1 MCAKKLIHVE
11 EAWKS
16 RTMTSNALFNSGK
29 YEESLV
35 GYEQA
40 LSRAEVLNN
49 YMEAA
54 LGVGIPCIQTF
65 VISCN
70 NIAYTYEKLGRF
82 DNGAKMLK
90 RSIYFLLLKSKNSN
104 VNGSEIQ
111 AELKRALLNYMDY
124 AERNALE
131 FIDVDKV
138 FSDIQ
143 EQLETNKVVGDSL
156 SFEC

>member
-1 MCAKKLIHVE
+1 MCAKGLKHVE

-16 RTMTSNALFNSGK
+16 RTMASNALFNQGK
-29 YEESLV
+29 FEASLL

-54 LGVGIPCIQTF
+54 LGIGIPCVQTF

-70 NIAYTYEKLGRF
+70 NIAFTYEKMGHM
-82 DNGAKMLK
+82 DKGAIMLK
-90 RSIYFLLLKSKNSN
+90 RAIYFLLFKSNSAKLN
-104 VNGSEIQ
+104 ADEIRSE
-111 AELKRALLNYMDY
+111 LRRALLNYSDY
-124 AERNALE
+124 AQRNALE
-131 FIDVDKV
+131 LDDVDKV

-143 EQLETNKVVGDSL
+143 EQLEANKKQ
-156 SFEC
+156 

>member
-1 MCAKKLIHVE
+1 MCTRKLKYVE

-16 RTMTSNALFNSGK
+16 RTNTSNGLFNEGRF
-29 YEESLV
+29 EESLL

-54 LGVGIPCIQTF
+54 MGIGIPSIQTF
-65 VISCN
+65 VISCKN
-70 NIAYTYEKLGRF
+70 VAFTYEKLDRF
-82 DNGAKMLK
+82 DKGAKMLK
-90 RSIYFLLLKSKNSN
+90 RSLYFLWLKSEDLNL
-104 VNGSEIQ
+104 NGNEIQ

-124 AERNALE
+124 SERNALE
-131 FIDVDKV
+131 LNDVDKL

-143 EQLETNKVVGDSL
+143 EQLKTNIAI
-156 SFEC
+156 

>member
-16 RTMTSNALFNSGK
+16 RTNASNALFNCGK
-29 YEESLV
+29 FEESLI

-54 LGVGIPCIQTF
+54 IRVGIPSIQTF

-70 NIAYTYEKLGRF
+70 NLAFTHEKMGQF
-82 DNGAKMLK
+82 DKGSKMLK
-90 RSIYFLLLKSKNSN
+90 RAIYFLMIKSKNSYL
-104 VNGSEIQ
+104 NGNEIQ
-111 AELKRALLNYMDY
+111 AELKRAMLNYLDY

-131 FIDVDKV
+131 INDVDKV
-138 FSDIQ
+138 FLDLQ
-143 EQLETNKVVGDSL
+143 EQLEANKKML
-156 SFEC
+156 KN